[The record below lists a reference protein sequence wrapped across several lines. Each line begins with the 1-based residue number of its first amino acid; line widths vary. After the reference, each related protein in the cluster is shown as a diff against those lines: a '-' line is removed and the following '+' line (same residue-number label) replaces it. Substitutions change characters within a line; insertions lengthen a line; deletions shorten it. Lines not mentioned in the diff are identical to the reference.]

1 VSWSGSS
8 TAPASTASRWS
19 PATPAT
25 CARRSTRRAASR
37 RRRALYRAEGYL
49 LDWQIVG
56 PFENAGRA
64 GHAAVYPPET
74 TQHAAAQTFV
84 GKLPGEPLAW
94 RRFVHAEAPR
104 GAFVNFADL
113 LHPYEQATG
122 YATVWIKDAQAG
134 ARGAAPRRGRG
145 VQGVARRSA
154 GRRGR
159 HVPHADAAAGGARAA
174 ADGRV
179 APAAD
184 QGRQR
189 RGAVGVLRA
198 AQRSARGAAHGA
210 DGRRR
215 AADDE
220 KVVGVE
226 PGRRERSR
234 GTGRKGQQAA
244 LAAEP
249 ARGAGDGGRARAR
262 PTCWR

>member
-1 VSWSGSS
+1 VLALLGLLIDVQGEV
-8 TAPASTASRWS
+8 
-19 PATPAT
+19 
-25 CARRSTRRAASR
+25 RRAELVGFLDGARKHREPLVASYAGYV
-37 RRRALYRAEGYL
+37 RAQVDEARGEQASASAAYRAEGYL

-56 PFENAGRA
+56 PFDNAGRA

-104 GAFVNFADL
+104 GAFINFADL

-122 YATVWIKDAQAG
+122 YATVWIKTAQAG
-134 ARGAAPRRGRG
+134 AGGAAPRRGRG

-154 GRRGR
+154 GRGGR

-198 AQRSARGAAHGA
+198 AQRSARGAA
-210 DGRRR
+210 
-215 AADDE
+215 
-220 KVVGVE
+220 
-226 PGRRERSR
+226 
-234 GTGRKGQQAA
+234 
-244 LAAEP
+244 
-249 ARGAGDGGRARAR
+249 ARV
-262 PTCWR
+262 